1 MRPLKHGEVGV
12 SFLSDGDER
21 EILPES
27 ALRLSD
33 RTLGVGDYCKRNI
46 DEVCSG
52 VVTNVRVRG
61 RVEHVITGEE
71 VDGWWSRDDLE
82 YKSEAE
88 IGDHVVYDDWVG
100 QVSTLS
106 SIRCCK
112 LTWRC
117 WTGRRGK
124 PPCYFRSILLNTSQ
138 VFDESVVEM
147 SNAQLVRVT
156 ELGSRLNVGEK
167 GSVRA
172 HSLDSGI
179 SLSHF

>member
-27 ALRLSD
+27 ALRLID

-52 VVTNVRVRG
+52 VVTDVHVRG

-88 IGDHVVYDDWVG
+88 IGDHVIYNDWVG
-100 QVSTLS
+100 QVSNLLS
-106 SIRCCK
+106 VRSCK
-112 LTWRC
+112 LIRRR

-124 PPCYFRSILLNTSQ
+124 PPCHPKSFLLNTSQ

-147 SNAQLVRVT
+147 SNGQLVRVT

-167 GSVRA
+167 GSVRT
-172 HSLDSGI
+172 L
-179 SLSHF
+179 LL